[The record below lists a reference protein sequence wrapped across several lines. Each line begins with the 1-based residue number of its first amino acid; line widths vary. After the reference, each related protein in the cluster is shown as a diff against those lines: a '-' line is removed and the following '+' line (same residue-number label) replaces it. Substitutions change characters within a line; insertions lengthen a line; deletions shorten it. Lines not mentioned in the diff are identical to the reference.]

1 MARKQTL
8 ISLPVNL
15 TEVAERIALYGKLQG
30 SLSTKE
36 AAMGAELTRIKQA
49 YALELAPIA
58 EEMEREFTAIQTY
71 ADANRV
77 HLLVGEAKSLSL
89 ATGRIGWRLTPWK
102 VTFQKG
108 GELKAIA
115 DLKLRRLKKFLR
127 ITVEVDK
134 EALLGANRPI
144 VDGLRYSQSDDFFIE
159 PNAEPTRVEAIGEAI
174 MVTK

>member
-36 AAMGAELTRIKQA
+36 AAMSAELTRIKQA
-49 YALELAPIA
+49 YALELGPIA
-58 EEMEREFTAIQTY
+58 EQMEHEFAAIATY
-71 ADANRV
+71 ADANRMN
-77 HLLVGEAKSLSL
+77 LLVGEAKSLSL

-127 ITVEVDK
+127 FTVEVDK
-134 EALLGANRPI
+134 EALLKDRPA
-144 VDGLRYSQSDDFFIE
+144 VDGVKYKQSDDFFVE
-159 PNAEPTRVEAIGEAI
+159 PNAEPTRVEAIGEAL